1 MLAAEMI
8 YRASPAVWEI
18 VKADT
23 IAFIDRWHRAETVDR
38 AVRFMIITGRPEF
51 ESRVWPLASSPDL
64 QVQLPTL
71 RSAPRFR
78 PSVLG
83 PDLRSKNATLPEET
97 REHLLALIAS
107 ESGVDGMDLATELAK
122 ADPSPKVQAEVVQY
136 LQFRRADRHV
146 ASLLAEAHNETWAIV
161 AKRGYAEEIRD
172 PTAAKR
178 LRAERER
185 ALAAATEPLER
196 LRLLLNQSPDYPER
210 DAGIAAAIA
219 DARFPVR
226 DQHGGSSLYYAQER
240 APAAVLQGLRQRL
253 EAGLELPFHA
263 DDFLDQLEVTDE
275 GPIAA
280 AILDVSRDQRD
291 ANAISVIA
299 GPKTVGALVDKYL
312 ACAKAL
318 KAARND
324 PSLSDECLR
333 LRSRI
338 AATRAP
344 YFVAAVMARAN
355 TDDPDLISSLA
366 SVVSMH
372 GDDDDRRLPIP
383 VAPAVKTRLVG
394 ILRSWV
400 EAVMSSPNGKRYDL
414 NEVSNAI
421 GRFGFREL
429 VPELKRLLDE
439 DLVRLKKAR
448 DGFLDAQRRGDI
460 SATSDARMRYGN
472 EYREALARLGGD
484 EGAAV
489 AAGYLEDRVFG
500 FEASLIL
507 KAISDKQLN
516 LPEPRFNRQW
526 PWLDEVVAARANRA
540 VSPKPEPANALAAP
554 IFRRPRG
561 CIAIASSWNQI
572 SSGTGAR
579 FARDQRGARG
589 RVPRL
594 AQTRVSVP
602 CWPMRAYER
611 RRYARPRP
619 DPAARI

>member
-1 MLAAEMI
+1 M
-8 YRASPAVWEI
+8 R
-18 VKADT
+18 
-23 IAFIDRWHRAETVDR
+23 
-38 AVRFMIITGRPEF
+38 RF
-51 ESRVWPLASSPDL
+51 
-64 QVQLPTL
+64 
-71 RSAPRFR
+71 
-78 PSVLG
+78 
-83 PDLRSKNATLPEET
+83 PEET

-146 ASLLAEAHNETWAIV
+146 ASLLAEAHDETWAIV

-172 PTAAKR
+172 PAAAKR
-178 LRAERER
+178 LRAEREK

-196 LRLLLNQSPDYPER
+196 LRLLLDQSPDYPKR
-210 DAGIAAAIA
+210 DAGITAAIA

-291 ANAISVIA
+291 ANAIPVMA

-324 PSLSDECLR
+324 RALSDEYHR

-344 YFVAAVMARAN
+344 SFVAAVMARAN

-366 SVVSMH
+366 SVVFLH
-372 GDDDDRRLPIP
+372 GDDDDRKLPIP
-383 VAPAVKTRLVG
+383 VDPAVKTQLIG

-400 EAVMSSPNGKRYDL
+400 EVVISSPNGKRYDL

-429 VPELKRLLDE
+429 LPELRQLLDE
-439 DLVRLKKAR
+439 DLARLKKAIAGR
-448 DGFLDAQRRGDI
+448 SEAQRRGDI
-460 SATSDARMRYGN
+460 EASSDAAMRYGN
-472 EYREALARLGGD
+472 QYQAAFARLGGD
-484 EGAAV
+484 EAAAV
-489 AAGYLEDRVFG
+489 AAEYLEDRVFG
-500 FEASLIL
+500 FDASLIL

-516 LPEPRFNRQW
+516 LPEPSFHRQW
-526 PWLDEVVAARANRA
+526 PWLDEVAAARADRA
-540 VSPKPEPANALAAP
+540 VSPKPEPANALAVP
-554 IFRRPRG
+554 IFAAIDRLAKPETDKEGPAPRHPTRADCAGNASFRPGRTDRAG
-561 CIAIASSWNQI
+561 DGVAAAAQGEA
-572 SSGTGAR
+572 GT
-579 FARDQRGARG
+579 ARG
-589 RVPRL
+589 H
-594 AQTRVSVP
+594 
-602 CWPMRAYER
+602 RAG
-611 RRYARPRP
+611 RPS
-619 DPAARI
+619 A